1 VSTKNATELDTE
13 SQNKKRGRGEASFKG
28 TTRDI
33 VESDMEDGI
42 KKRDRQE
49 R

>member
-1 VSTKNATELDTE
+1 VSTRNTTESDTE
-13 SQNKKRGRGEASFKG
+13 SQNKKRGKGEASFKG